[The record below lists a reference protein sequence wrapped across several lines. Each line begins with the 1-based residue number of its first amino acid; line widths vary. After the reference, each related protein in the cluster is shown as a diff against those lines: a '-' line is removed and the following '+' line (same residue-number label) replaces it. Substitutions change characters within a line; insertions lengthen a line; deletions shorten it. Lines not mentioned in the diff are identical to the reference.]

1 MNEAHL
7 KTALT
12 AAFAFLIALMI
23 TSCDIENNHSNI
35 CKDLAAVKFQNHTIC
50 VTHDYYMVKGIRT
63 PVDMPTA
70 RQIAEDK
77 KMMLPTPEIVDA
89 IWQQADIRLKPI
101 PLTPGPQMTG
111 RAYYIRHNDLINDQL
126 SQYDTKDKLIV
137 GHKKDIV
144 YISPQSSRVAIYGW
158 HRLNGIPIQPYS
170 TVHGRYY
177 YDYSHGLRLV
187 SPIAYDSENN
197 PVDLKKILERG

>member
-1 MNEAHL
+1 MRFL
-7 KTALT
+7 LT
-12 AAFAFLIALMI
+12 SSVFLVVLTIA
-23 TSCDIENNHSNI
+23 SCYKASQQISV
-35 CKDLAAVKFQNHTIC
+35 CKDMAAVKFRDYTIC
-50 VTHDYYMVKGIRT
+50 VTHDYYMVEGIRT

-70 RQIAEDK
+70 RRIAEEE
-77 KMMLPTPEIVDA
+77 KMLLPTPEIVDA

-101 PLTPGPQMTG
+101 PLTPGPQMTSQ
-111 RAYYIRHNDLINDQL
+111 AYYIRHNDLINEQL
-126 SQYDTKDKLIV
+126 SQYDTKDKLIA

-197 PVDLKKILERG
+197 PVDLKRILRQS